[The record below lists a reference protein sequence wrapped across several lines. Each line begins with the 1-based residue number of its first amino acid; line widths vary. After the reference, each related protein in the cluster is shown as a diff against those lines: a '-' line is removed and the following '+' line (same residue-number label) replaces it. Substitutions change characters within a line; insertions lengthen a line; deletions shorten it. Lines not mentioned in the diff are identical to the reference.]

1 MALKTTTIGAYPK
14 PDYIP
19 LPDWFDTGHADSS
32 AATRAYREALRDMGE
47 AAEATFAR
55 GVKQVI
61 EDQVSAGI
69 DIPTDGEVRR
79 ENYVH
84 YHCRHL
90 EGFDFEALEHKVLRE
105 GSYETDLP
113 TITGPVKAGAPFLPH
128 DWRSAQSF
136 TERPVKIT
144 MPGPMTITD
153 TTVDL
158 YYDDDVKLGR
168 DLSEALNAEV
178 LALAEAGCRHIQ
190 IDEPVF
196 ARKPRQALDY
206 GIENLERCWHG
217 VPAGVTKVTH
227 MCCGYPNYL
236 DQSDYLKANARA
248 YFDLAAAMDETATD
262 VISIEDAHRHND
274 LTLLEL
280 FHRTGIILGVVA
292 IADSRVESVEEVRT
306 RLQSALQHIPAERLM
321 AGPDCGLGFLG
332 RELSIRKLKVLS
344 EAAHSL

>member
-1 MALKTTTIGAYPK
+1 MPLTTTTIGAYPK

-19 LPDWFDTGHADSS
+19 VPDWFDTGHQDSS
-32 AATRAYREALRDMGE
+32 VATRAYLDALRDMGAE
-47 AAEATFAR
+47 AEATFAR

-90 EGFDFEALEHKVLRE
+90 QGFDFDALERKVLRE

-113 TITGPVKAGAPFLPH
+113 TITGPVRAGAPFLPD
-128 DWRSAQSF
+128 DWRSAQSV
-136 TERPVKIT
+136 TDRPVKIT
-144 MPGPMTITD
+144 LPGPMTITD

-158 YYDDDVKLGR
+158 TYGDEVKLGR
-168 DLSEALNAEV
+168 DLAEALNAEV
-178 LALAEAGCRHIQ
+178 LALAAAGCRHIQ

-217 VPAGVTKVTH
+217 VPPGITKVAH
-227 MCCGYPNYL
+227 ICCGYPNYL
-236 DQSDYLKANARA
+236 DQRDYVKADRQA
-248 YFDLAAAMDETATD
+248 YFELATAMDETATD
-262 VISIEDAHRHND
+262 VISIEDAHRPND
-274 LTLLEL
+274 LALLEL
-280 FHRTGIILGVVA
+280 FRRTGVILGVVA
-292 IADSRVESVEEVRT
+292 IADSRVESVEEVRA
-306 RLQSALQHIPAERLM
+306 RLKAALEHIPAERLM

-332 RELSIRKLKVLS
+332 RELSIKKLKVLS